1 MTDTP
6 RDGRGTIPRLVATP
20 DRPTPDPAL
29 AKALEER
36 NALWAQAVHA
46 KALER
51 ELQEGRELL
60 QLRETSRSWRVTA
73 PLRRVGERLQALRR

>member
-1 MTDTP
+1 
-6 RDGRGTIPRLVATP
+6 VATP
-20 DRPTPDPAL
+20 DRTADDAAL
-29 AKALEER
+29 TEALEER
-36 NALWAQAVHA
+36 ARLWAQAVHA

-60 QLRETSRSWRVTA
+60 HLRETSRSWRVTA